1 MADAPEIDPPKI
13 SIPQHLVYARVV
25 FGLAPIFFGIGL
37 WSFGR
42 GSCVGFGLVLASMLS
57 G

>member
-25 FGLAPIFFGIGL
+25 IGLAPIFFGIGL